1 MFGGAVISEDE
12 VERISR
18 ELGIPFCIENDVDV
32 VTFIIRTEIAGTQF
46 IDGFERLTE
55 GLEVGDVLDLRR
67 MPLNEH
73 DHAAVAV
80 YRGGERIG
88 YVPRVD
94 NRAIA
99 SLMDSGHR
107 IVAEAESIKHGRI
120 TLRLSMVSKGRRLY
134 RHFADPY
141 GIEFTVC
148 QAIMEHCPST
158 LPSYNWKEPLIDF
171 EMDPIRFDY
180 RRNFG

>member
-18 ELGIPFCIENDVDV
+18 ELGIPFC
-32 VTFIIRTEIAGTQF
+32 EIAGTQF

-88 YVPRVD
+88 YIPRAD
-94 NRAIA
+94 NKAIA

-158 LPSYNWKEPLIDF
+158 LPSYNWKEPFIDF
-171 EMDPIRFDY
+171 ERDPIRFDY
-180 RRNFG
+180 RRDFG

>member
-67 MPLNEH
+67 MPPWPSI
-73 DHAAVAV
+73 AVGSA
-80 YRGGERIG
+80 
-88 YVPRVD
+88 
-94 NRAIA
+94 
-99 SLMDSGHR
+99 
-107 IVAEAESIKHGRI
+107 
-120 TLRLSMVSKGRRLY
+120 
-134 RHFADPY
+134 
-141 GIEFTVC
+141 
-148 QAIMEHCPST
+148 
-158 LPSYNWKEPLIDF
+158 
-171 EMDPIRFDY
+171 
-180 RRNFG
+180 

>member
-88 YVPRVD
+88 YIPRVD

-120 TLRLSMVSKGRRLY
+120 TLRLSMV
-134 RHFADPY
+134 
-141 GIEFTVC
+141 TV
-148 QAIMEHCPST
+148 QYPS
-158 LPSYNWKEPLIDF
+158 SAEA
-171 EMDPIRFDY
+171 
-180 RRNFG
+180 

>member
-12 VERISR
+12 AERISR
-18 ELGIPFCIENDVDV
+18 ELGIPFYIENDVDV
-32 VTFIIRTEIAGTQF
+32 VTFIIRTEIAGTRF

-120 TLRLSMVSKGRRLY
+120 TLRLSMVTKGRRLH
-134 RHFADPY
+134 RHFSVPY
-141 GIEFTVC
+141 GIEYPMWH
-148 QAIMEHCPST
+148 AIMEHCPST
-158 LPSYNWKEPLIDF
+158 LPSYNWKEPVVDF
-171 EMDPIRFDY
+171 ERDPIRLDY
-180 RRNFG
+180 RRDFG

>member
-12 VERISR
+12 AERISR

-32 VTFIIRTEIAGTQF
+32 VTFIIRTEIVGTQF

-80 YRGGERIG
+80 YRGGGRIG
-88 YVPRVD
+88 YIPRAD
-94 NRAIA
+94 NKAIA

-134 RHFADPY
+134 RHFSVPY
-141 GIEFTVC
+141 GTEYTEWQVK
-148 QAIMEHCPST
+148 MEHCPST

-171 EMDPIRFDY
+171 ERDPIRLDY
-180 RRNFG
+180 RRDFG